1 MILTGWIPVVL
12 YAAAAVAYLVNFS
25 RRDPR
30 AGRAATA
37 LLAGGVLAHT
47 FLIGMQTMKA
57 GYAPL
62 VGTTAA
68 VSAFVWLLGLAYL
81 YVELTSDER
90 AMGFFVT
97 ILLAGLAVLPALH
110 PALEPRPAL
119 LRSPLFT
126 LHILSVLFAYASFA
140 LACVLGVTYVLLF
153 KEIKA
158 KHLGFF
164 YDRLPSLQTLD
175 VMNGRAIVVG
185 WIFLT
190 CGLAIGGIW
199 ASQLHA
205 VADPRM
211 QSMNVGDP
219 KILIAVL
226 SWAMYSFALFARRAI
241 GWTGRRAAW
250 LSAIGFA
257 IVLLNFLPVGYFL
270 TRSHNF

>member
-241 GWTGRRAAW
+241 GSTGRRAAW

-270 TRSHNF
+270 TRSHNL